1 MSTLK
6 KYKKMENALYARFSA
21 RLALAF
27 RSCRSFFRKVN
38 KAGKQ
43 KLTIMFIPHTEKKIF
58 NLQISFFALT
68 GIALSLGLVILASI
82 FFTVRFSDTARRLQ
96 DRSQDLK
103 TSQADLDAIRDQTS
117 HLMTAA
123 KRFEAALSGTLARI
137 GSKPAAPDDATQQGD
152 LASFFET
159 NETGAGSVR
168 EIGELKKVT
177 DYLENSVDPLN
188 SLGSLIANQTAVLTE
203 IPNIW
208 PVKGGIGHV
217 SMYYGQNENPFT
229 GQWYIHKGIDI
240 STYRTGDP
248 IVATADGKVV
258 YVGYDNSFGNN
269 VIIQHSH
276 GFYSRYAHMQSFKVY
291 KGQKVQQG
299 QVIGFIGATGLVTGP
314 HVHYEVHLGTS
325 VIDPLKFLNIRATA
339 AVPVP
344 GAGAGGTDAAVGKDQ

>member
-1 MSTLK
+1 VSTLK
-6 KYKKMENALYARFSA
+6 KYKKMENALFSRFSA
-21 RLALAF
+21 RIGSACRTCKAF
-27 RSCRSFFRKVN
+27 FQRVK

-58 NLQISFFALT
+58 NIQISFFAL
-68 GIALSLGLVILASI
+68 GGLVLALGLVVFSSV
-82 FFTVRFSDTARRLQ
+82 FFTVRFSNTARRLQ
-96 DRSQDLK
+96 DSSEDLK
-103 TSQADLDAIRDQTS
+103 TSQANLDAFRDQTS
-117 HLMTAA
+117 HLVTAA
-123 KRFEAALSGTLARI
+123 KRFETALSGTLAKI
-137 GSKPAAPDDATQQGD
+137 GAKPAAPNDATQQGD

-159 NETGAGSVR
+159 GENGTGSVH
-168 EIGELKKVT
+168 EIGEIKKVT
-177 DYLENSVDPLN
+177 DYLESSVDPLN
-188 SLGSLIANQTAVLTE
+188 DLGSLIANQSAVLTE

-208 PVKGGIGHV
+208 PVKGGIGHI

-229 GQWYIHKGIDI
+229 GQWYIHRGIDI

-258 YVGYDNSFGNN
+258 YVGYDSSCGNN

-276 GFYSRYAHMQSFKVY
+276 GFFTRYDHMQSFKVY

-339 AVPVP
+339 SAPSSD
-344 GAGAGGTDAAVGKDQ
+344 GGTDAVAGRDQ

>member
-6 KYKKMENALYARFSA
+6 KYKKMENAVYTRFSA
-21 RLALAF
+21 RAGA
-27 RSCRSFFRKVN
+27 SCRSFRELLRRVG

-58 NLQISFFALT
+58 NVQISFFALA
-68 GIALSLGLVILASI
+68 GIALCLGVI
-82 FFTVRFSDTARRLQ
+82 FFSSLFFTFRFSDTARRLQ
-96 DRSQDLK
+96 DRSDDLK
-103 TSQADLDAIRDQTS
+103 TSQANLDAIRDQTS
-117 HLMTAA
+117 HLVTAA

-137 GSKPAAPDDATQQGD
+137 GVKPASSNDATQSGD

-159 NETGAGSVR
+159 GETAAGSLR
-168 EIGELKKVT
+168 EIGEIKKVS
-177 DYLENSVDPLN
+177 DYLESSVEPLSN
-188 SLGSLIANQTAVLTE
+188 LGSLIANQSAVLTE

-248 IVATADGKVV
+248 IVCTADGKVV
-258 YVGYDNSFGNN
+258 FVGYDNSFGNN

-276 GFYSRYAHMQSFKVY
+276 GFFTRYGHMQSFRVY

-299 QVIGFIGATGLVTGP
+299 QVIGYLGATGLVTGA

-325 VIDPLKFLNIRATA
+325 VIDPLKFLNIRAA
-339 AVPVP
+339 AAAPT
-344 GAGAGGTDAAVGKDQ
+344 GDSGTGKDQ

>member
-6 KYKKMENALYARFSA
+6 KYKKMENALYTRLSA
-21 RLALAF
+21 RLGSAF
-27 RSCRSFFRKVN
+27 RSFGEFLQKVR

-58 NLQISFFALT
+58 NLQISFFALG
-68 GIALSLGLVILASI
+68 GIVVVLALVVLSSI
-82 FFTVRFSDTARRLQ
+82 FLTVRFTDTARRLENS
-96 DRSQDLK
+96 SQDLK

-123 KRFEAALSGTLARI
+123 KRFEAALAGTLARI
-137 GSKPAAPDDATQQGD
+137 GAKPAAPDDATQQGD

-159 NETGAGSVR
+159 GETGAGSVR
-168 EIGELKKVT
+168 EIGDIKKVT

-188 SLGSLIANQTAVLTE
+188 ELGSLIANQSAVLTE

-208 PVKGGIGHV
+208 PVKAGIGHI
-217 SMYYGQNENPFT
+217 SMYFGQNENPFT
-229 GQWYIHKGIDI
+229 GQWYIHKGVDI

-248 IVATADGKVV
+248 IVAAADGKVA
-258 YVGYDNSFGNN
+258 YVGYDASYGNN

-276 GFYSRYAHMQSFKVY
+276 GFTTRYGHMQSFKVY
-291 KGQKVQQG
+291 KGQKVAQG
-299 QVIGFIGATGLVTGP
+299 QVVGYLGATGLVTGP

-325 VIDPLKFLNIRATA
+325 LIDPLKFLNIRATA
-339 AVPVP
+339 AVKPTDGSP
-344 GAGAGGTDAAVGKDQ
+344 AGNQ

>member
-1 MSTLK
+1 VSTLK
-6 KYKKMENALYARFSA
+6 NYKKMENALYTRLSA
-21 RLALAF
+21 RLGSAF
-27 RSCRSFFRKVN
+27 RSFGESLRRLR

-58 NLQISFFALT
+58 NLQISFFALG
-68 GIALSLGLVILASI
+68 GIVVALALVILSSV
-82 FFTVRFSDTARRLQ
+82 FFTVRFTDTSRRLQ
-96 DRSQDLK
+96 NSSQDLK

-137 GSKPAAPDDATQQGD
+137 GAKPATPDDATQQGD

-159 NETGAGSVR
+159 GETGSGSVR
-168 EIGELKKVT
+168 EIGDIKKVT

-188 SLGSLIANQTAVLTE
+188 ELGSLIANQSAVLTE

-208 PVKGGIGHV
+208 PVKGGIGHI
-217 SMYYGQNENPFT
+217 SMYFGQNENPFT
-229 GQWYIHKGIDI
+229 GQWYIHKGVDI

-248 IVATADGKVV
+248 IVATADGKVA
-258 YVGYDNSFGNN
+258 YVGYDASYGNN

-276 GFYSRYAHMQSFKVY
+276 GFYTRYGHMQSFKVY
-291 KGQKVQQG
+291 KGQKVAQG
-299 QVIGFIGATGLVTGP
+299 QVVGYLGATGLVTGP

-325 VIDPLKFLNIRATA
+325 LIDPLKFLNIRATA
-339 AVPVP
+339 AAQPADGSP
-344 GAGAGGTDAAVGKDQ
+344 AGKQ

>member
-1 MSTLK
+1 
-6 KYKKMENALYARFSA
+6 MENALYTRLSA
-21 RLALAF
+21 RLGSAF
-27 RSCRSFFRKVN
+27 RSFRESLRTFR

-58 NLQISFFALT
+58 NLQISFFALG
-68 GIALSLGLVILASI
+68 GIVVALALVVLSSV
-82 FFTVRFSDTARRLQ
+82 FFTVRFTDTSRRLQ
-96 DRSQDLK
+96 NSSQDLK

-137 GSKPAAPDDATQQGD
+137 GAKPATPDDATQQGD

-159 NETGAGSVR
+159 GETGSGSVR
-168 EIGELKKVT
+168 EIGDIKKVT

-188 SLGSLIANQTAVLTE
+188 ELGSLIANQSAVLTE

-208 PVKGGIGHV
+208 PVKGGIGHI
-217 SMYYGQNENPFT
+217 SMYFGQNENPFT
-229 GQWYIHKGIDI
+229 GQWYIHKGVDI

-248 IVATADGKVV
+248 IVATADGKVA
-258 YVGYDNSFGNN
+258 YVGYDASYGNN

-276 GFYSRYAHMQSFKVY
+276 GFYTRYGHMQSFKVY
-291 KGQKVQQG
+291 KGQKVAQG
-299 QVIGFIGATGLVTGP
+299 QVIGYLGATGLVTGP

-325 VIDPLKFLNIRATA
+325 LIDPLKFLNIRATA
-339 AVPVP
+339 AAQPADGSP
-344 GAGAGGTDAAVGKDQ
+344 AGKQ

>member
-21 RLALAF
+21 RMGSAY
-27 RSCRSFFRKVN
+27 RSAGEFSRRVG
-38 KAGKQ
+38 KAGRQ

-58 NLQISFFALT
+58 NLQISFFALG
-68 GIALSLGLVILASI
+68 GIVLALAIVVLSSLI
-82 FFTVRFSDTARRLQ
+82 FTFRFSDTARLLAN
-96 DRSQDLK
+96 RSDDLK
-103 TSQADLDAIRDQTS
+103 ATQANLDAFRDQTS
-117 HLMTAA
+117 HLVTAA
-123 KRFEAALSGTLARI
+123 KRFETALSGTLVRI
-137 GSKPAAPDDATQQGD
+137 GTKASAPDTAVQQGD

-159 NETGAGSVR
+159 GETGTGSVR
-168 EIGELKKVT
+168 EIGEIKKVT
-177 DYLENSVDPLN
+177 DYLESSVDPL
-188 SLGSLIANQTAVLTE
+188 SDLGSLLANQSAVLSE

-208 PVKGGIGHV
+208 PIKAGIGHV

-248 IVATADGKVV
+248 IVATADGKIV
-258 YVGYDNSFGNN
+258 YAGYDKSFGNN
-269 VIIQHSH
+269 VIVQHSH
-276 GFYSRYAHMQSFKVY
+276 GFFTRYAHLQSFRVY

-299 QVIGFIGATGLVTGP
+299 QTIGFLGDTGLVTGP

-339 AVPVP
+339 AAP
-344 GAGAGGTDAAVGKDQ
+344 GTDGTGTSAGKDQ